1 MSDRPQIQIGIL
13 IVAYNA
19 ETTLEN
25 VLTRIPKSFVPN
37 IKALLICDDASC
49 DNTFSIGVQL
59 RKARPDLP
67 IEVIRQ
73 PINLGYGGNQ

>member
-13 IVAYNA
+13 IVAHNTEA
-19 ETTLEN
+19 TLEN
-25 VLTRIPKSFVPN
+25 VLTRIPK
-37 IKALLICDDASC
+37 IRALLICDDASS
-49 DNTFSIGVQL
+49 DNTFSTGVQL